1 MNHRHT
7 RTGIIA
13 GVLVFVMAAFP
24 TALVVTSVWSGAVG
38 TVSETWWILN
48 AFMVIGALA
57 GVTGYLLAKA
67 LERVDTE
74 PGRTKPDAWVAF
86 YVAVLV
92 IAIGASGIPIA
103 MLGVMVNSDR
113 SLDSSGPWFF
123 VWWTLLHLI
132 VAGLAFGLGRLA
144 FWRPT
149 PDAGDPEP
157 ATG

>member
-1 MNHRHT
+1 MSTRHA
-7 RTGIIA
+7 RTGVTA
-13 GVLVFVMAAFP
+13 GVLVFAMAAFP
-24 TALVVTSVWSGAVG
+24 TALVVTSVLSGAVG

-48 AFMVIGALA
+48 AFVVIGALA

-67 LERVDTE
+67 LERVDRE

-92 IAIGASGIPIA
+92 IAIGTSGIPIA
-103 MLGVMVNSDR
+103 MLAVMVNSDR
-113 SLDSSGPWFF
+113 SLESSGPWFF

-132 VAGLAFGLGRLA
+132 VGGLAFGLGRLA
-144 FWRPT
+144 FWRPGPVIDDT
-149 PDAGDPEP
+149 AS

>member
-48 AFMVIGALA
+48 AFAVIATLA

-67 LERVDTE
+67 LERVDRE

-132 VAGLAFGLGRLA
+132 VAGLAFSLGRLA
-144 FWRPT
+144 FWRPGPVLDEEART
-149 PDAGDPEP
+149 
-157 ATG
+157 TG

>member
-1 MNHRHT
+1 M
-7 RTGIIA
+7 RTGFIA

-48 AFMVIGALA
+48 AFVVIGSLA
-57 GVTGYLLAKA
+57 GATGYLLARA
-67 LERVDTE
+67 LQRVDTE
-74 PGRTKPDAWVAF
+74 SGRTKPDAWVAF
-86 YVAVLV
+86 YVAVLI

-103 MLGVMVNSDR
+103 MLAVMVNSDR
-113 SLDSSGPWFF
+113 SLNSSGPWFF
-123 VWWTLLHLI
+123 FWWTLLHLV

-144 FWRPT
+144 FWRPGPVIDDT
-149 PDAGDPEP
+149 AS